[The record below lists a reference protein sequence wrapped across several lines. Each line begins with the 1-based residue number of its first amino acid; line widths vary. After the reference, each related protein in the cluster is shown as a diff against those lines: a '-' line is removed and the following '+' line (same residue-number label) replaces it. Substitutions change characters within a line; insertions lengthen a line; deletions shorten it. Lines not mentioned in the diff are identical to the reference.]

1 MTSIFQIQVLKQN
14 LILWLLLKTV
24 SPFGQADVLICRHW
38 CHFQTLQVERQCT
51 NETYLKIR
59 GVGDGDGVG
68 DGVALKVNPLMPYIY
83 IKIEI

>member
-51 NETYLKIR
+51 NETYLK
-59 GVGDGDGVG
+59 